1 MKLKTKVMQAL
12 CVKERK
18 VLRRKS
24 VVHTCGKFAVT
35 KRLTLVYLPL
45 TKFQTLF
52 ESYQFFH

>member
-1 MKLKTKVMQAL
+1 MQAL
-12 CVKERK
+12 CAKERK